1 MVHDGLIEIRWH
13 GRGGQ
18 GVVTAGKLL
27 AETAL
32 EAGRYFQAFPDYGP
46 ERSGAPIRA
55 FTRLSDAPIHI
66 HSQIEQPDVV
76 VVLDDSLLGVVN
88 VTQGLKKEG
97 LLIVNT
103 PRTPAEIRS
112 QLDFAG
118 GRVVTVD
125 ATRIALEELG
135 REITGG
141 PMLGAFVR
149 ATGLFS
155 LDEVIEQTRRRFA
168 KKLAAEMV
176 EANVRAIQ
184 RAGEEAK
191 EG

>member
-1 MVHDGLIEIRWH
+1 MAHDGLIEIRWH

-76 VVLDDSLLGVVN
+76 VVLDDSLLGVVD

-141 PMLGAFVR
+141 PMLGAFAR

-168 KKLAAEMV
+168 KKLTPEMV

-184 RAGEEAK
+184 RAGEEAR

>member
-1 MVHDGLIEIRWH
+1 MAHDGLIEIRWH

-141 PMLGAFVR
+141 PMLGAFAR
-149 ATGLFS
+149 ATSLFS

>member
-1 MVHDGLIEIRWH
+1 MAHDGLIEIRWH

-141 PMLGAFVR
+141 PMLGAFAR